1 MPGPKR
7 ANKGARL
14 GAPKIGSRGAGARGP
29 ELKAP
34 AVGAEDVRV
43 LAVQVEVAR
52 VPAVRVEDAPVR
64 AEAARAE
71 VPMHPELALYAKPKK
86 PRLPPCVH
94 YAGQPKLIDKA
105 LQLQAERGGHFDVTL
120 DLEDGAAAGQER
132 ALAEHAA
139 EVLSRPRPT
148 ACRVGVRV
156 HDPSH
161 PAFLEDLRIVSVASA
176 QIAFWVVPKVH
187 GVEDVNY
194 AAAAIHD
201 AHRARGQGLVA
212 PLHVL
217 IESHG
222 ALADVRRIAA
232 VPQVETLDFGLMDF
246 ISDHQGAIPAECM
259 RSPGQFEHALVRR
272 AKVELAAAALAY
284 GKTPVHNVTLALRDP
299 AQVESD
305 ARRARKEL
313 GFLRMWSVHPLQID
327 PILRGLAPSD
337 DEIKEATAVLE
348 LAEAKDW
355 APIEHRGQLHDRAS
369 YRYDWD
375 LLEEAHRAGRP
386 LPEVALRWFSG
397 R

>member
-1 MPGPKR
+1 MDP
-7 ANKGARL
+7 
-14 GAPKIGSRGAGARGP
+14 GP

-34 AVGAEDVRV
+34 AVGAED
-43 LAVQVEVAR
+43 AR
-52 VPAVRVEDAPVR
+52 VPAVRAEDARVPAVPVEAAPER

-105 LQLQAERGGHFDVTL
+105 LQLQAERGGLFDVTI

-139 EVLSRPRPT
+139 VMVSRPREKW
-148 ACRVGVRV
+148 CRVGVRV
-156 HDPSH
+156 HDPRH
-161 PAFLEDLRIVSVASA
+161 PAFLEDLRIVSAASA
-176 QIAFWVVPKVH
+176 HLAFWVVPKVN
-187 GVEDVNY
+187 GVDDVRY
-194 AAAAIHD
+194 AAAAIQD
-201 AHRARGQGLVA
+201 AHRARGGGEVA

-217 IESHG
+217 IESQG
-222 ALADVRRIAA
+222 ALAEVRPIAA
-232 VPQVETLDFGLMDF
+232 LPQVETLDFGLMDF

-259 RSPGQFEHALVRR
+259 RSPGQFEHGLVRR
-272 AKVELAAAALAY
+272 AKLELAAAALAH

-299 AQVESD
+299 AQVEAD

-313 GFLRMWSVHPLQID
+313 GFLRMWSVHPLQIE

-337 DEIKEATAVLE
+337 EEIQRAAEVLE

-355 APIEHRGQLHDRAS
+355 APIELRGQLHDRAS

-386 LPEVALRWFSG
+386 LPDGARRWFEAPPKDE
-397 R
+397 